1 MKLDL
6 QLNTLLSPSSSSE
19 HLTLELDSSRPM
31 MTSGQSIYPTLV
43 FFNCFLL
50 ETLKIL
56 RPIKIIAAHN
66 FVSVKFTGMAG
77 DNDDGGHDSSIFI
90 PQTFTL

>member
-1 MKLDL
+1 
-6 QLNTLLSPSSSSE
+6 
-19 HLTLELDSSRPM
+19 M
-31 MTSGQSIYPTLV
+31 MASGQSIYPSLAL
-43 FFNCFLL
+43 FNCFLL

-66 FVSVKFTGMAG
+66 FVQVKFSGMTVYH
-77 DNDDGGHDSSIFI
+77 DDGGHDSSIFM